1 MTTRRNGSTS
11 PHKQRWV
18 VRVWLPD
25 RPGSLAAVAAAL
37 SASGCDVV
45 GIDVVERSAGT
56 AVDDLT
62 IDLTDAPIDDVVTSV
77 SCVDGVAVED
87 VRRDEGWRSTTA
99 EALIAA
105 AALLS
110 HRTDATIQTL
120 CEIVLAHMRADW
132 TAVTGQDGALLAA
145 SGALPDPLWLQ
156 GLASGLIF
164 GGEAGAVEN
173 GLVFQLLADGALIV
187 ARSLPAFLGREIDE
201 IEAWA
206 AVADLVTPGRA
217 SLG

>member
-1 MTTRRNGSTS
+1 M
-11 PHKQRWV
+11 
-18 VRVWLPD
+18 WLPD

-37 SASGCDVV
+37 SSSGCDVI

-77 SCVDGVAVED
+77 SCVEGVAVED
-87 VRRDEGWRSTTA
+87 VRRDQGWRSTTA
-99 EALIAA
+99 EALTAA
-105 AALLS
+105 AALFSNETEGSL
-110 HRTDATIQTL
+110 QML
-120 CEIVLAHMRADW
+120 CEIVGAHVRADW
-132 TAVTGQDGALLAA
+132 TAVTRRDGHLLAA

-206 AVADLVTPGRA
+206 AVADLVTPDRA
-217 SLG
+217 SRG